1 MPINGD
7 SPRDWVPRPPAHLG
21 KTAVKQGL
29 YWRGKITG
37 LDDDVEWEP
46 RAWHLASV
54 PGIDQTIEL
63 VVLRRSGH

>member
-29 YWRGKITG
+29 LWRGKITG
-37 LDDDVEWEP
+37 LDDGVHWDCLC
-46 RAWHLASV
+46 LASGFR
-54 PGIDQTIEL
+54 PWK
-63 VVLRRSGH
+63 